1 MIDIEKIGHALGG
14 CKKNTSGVL
23 CKCPCHD
30 DKTSSLSLKIT
41 ENQKLAINC
50 FAGCSFE
57 TVRAELDKRG
67 LLEKKEETAK
77 KSDYEIIAIYSYTDE
92 NGVELFQKY
101 RTRTKKGLHRR
112 KNPNSTS
119 KKDEWI
125 YNIKDTRNVLY
136 NLPAVLK
143 SDVVYLCEGEKDAD
157 NLNRLGLCATTNNAG
172 ALSWRDS
179 FTQSLKGKNIIVCQ
193 DNDRAGEMRTAKLYQ
208 ELIREVKSFRVF
220 IPSGVPEHGDVTDWL
235 DIGGDA
241 QNINILAIDYVEK
254 KEAALKDAQ
263 EKYKDKKRESK
274 NPQEQKP
281 RSKKE
286 RIPDATRDDYYKL
299 YDIVLNNPKRCI
311 FAQKVMTLDETE
323 NLWNPAINYLEII
336 KSEAVVLNET
346 QTNLEYKLGNILPHF
361 KAYETT
367 KQAQLLVDIPEWDG
381 QDRIS
386 EMAYWC
392 NIKQNF
398 VTEEDFSELLK
409 EWMATMFL
417 RLHNPLIQNKI
428 IVLQGNQ
435 GLGKDTWVNHLLG
448 GLNQFLVPFKVSH
461 DTKDMYLQ
469 LHQGL
474 VMNISEFDKTAKTE
488 ISVLKDI
495 ITAEKTNIRAPYDVD
510 ARIRFSRCSFISS
523 ANIENILRDYTGNRR
538 FMIFEVKKI
547 DYIYKK
553 WTKEEKKLWQS
564 QCLAQGKYLADINY
578 KAREECHDHM
588 RDFIV
593 MHTPDKPTVQIEEL
607 LINLW
612 DNNAVTMGKDEL
624 SSQEMNFLYPEL
636 KKLTGLNSRGLQP
649 LVRGVVGVYKK
660 ENGRS
665 FWVYKRSRLMN

>member
-41 ENQKLAINC
+41 ENNRLAINC

-112 KNPNSTS
+112 KNPNATS

-172 ALSWRDS
+172 ALSWRND
-179 FTQSLKGKNIIVCQ
+179 FTETLKEKELIVCQ
-193 DNDRAGEMRTAKLYQ
+193 DNDKAGEMRTAKLYK
-208 ELIREVKSFRVF
+208 ELFSYVKSFRVF

-235 DIGGDA
+235 NTGGDA
-241 QNINILAIDYVEK
+241 QNINLLAVKYEEK
-254 KEAALKDAQ
+254 KEAALKESQ
-263 EKYKDKKRESK
+263 EKYQESK
-274 NPQEQKP
+274 KETKEQKP
-281 RSKKE
+281 RGKKE
-286 RIPDATRDDYYKL
+286 RIPEATIEDYYAL
-299 YDIVLNNPKRCI
+299 FDIVLNDPKKCI
-311 FAQKVMTLDETE
+311 FAQKVMSFDKIEG
-323 NLWNPAINYLEII
+323 LWNPSVNYLDII
-336 KSEAVVLNET
+336 KSRALVLNQT
-346 QTNLEYKLGNILPHF
+346 QTNIEYSIGAILPHY
-361 KAYETT
+361 KSYETT
-367 KQAQLLVDIPEWDG
+367 KEARLLVDIPEWDG
-381 QDRIS
+381 TDRIS
-386 EMAYWC
+386 EMAYLC
-392 NIKQNF
+392 SLNQEYVKD
-398 VTEEDFSELLK
+398 EDFSELLK

-417 RLHNPLIQNKI
+417 RLENPLIQNKI
-428 IVLQGNQ
+428 IVLQGDQ
-435 GLGKDTWVNHLLG
+435 GLGKDTWIEHLLG
-448 GLNQFLVPFKVSH
+448 GLDQFLIPFRVSH
-461 DTKDMYLQ
+461 DSKDMYMQ

-488 ISVLKDI
+488 VSVLKDI
-495 ITAEKTNIRAPYDVD
+495 ITSQKTNIRAPYDTD
-510 ARIRFSRCSFISS
+510 ARTRFSRCSFISS

-538 FMIFEVKKI
+538 FMIFEIESI
-547 DYIYKK
+547 DYAYKK
-553 WTKEEKKLWQS
+553 WSSKEKRLWQM
-564 QCLAQGKYLADINY
+564 QCLAQGEYLASINY
-578 KAREECHDHM
+578 KAREECHEKMKGYIVQNTPIKPHDSYSEAFVTAWNKDTSTYGCDTLTLQQVNQIIPDIAKMFGVHNNTIREVLQKRHGLFK
-588 RDFIV
+588 RDG
-593 MHTPDKPTVQIEEL
+593 DKGRYWIFVQE
-607 LINLW
+607 
-612 DNNAVTMGKDEL
+612 K
-624 SSQEMNFLYPEL
+624 YP
-636 KKLTGLNSRGLQP
+636 N
-649 LVRGVVGVYKK
+649 
-660 ENGRS
+660 
-665 FWVYKRSRLMN
+665 